1 MEQRHS
7 MVARSEMAA
16 TSVDEF
22 VPEVAPNRRFRI
34 LNQLIASSPLDHHK
48 VYSQSIIFRNK
59 NGGKTNV
66 HDNLTVEYEYLH
78 VELIIIVFRTS
89 SSF

>member
-48 VYSQSIIFRNK
+48 VYIVRVSFSEIKMAEKQMCMII
-59 NGGKTNV
+59 
-66 HDNLTVEYEYLH
+66 
-78 VELIIIVFRTS
+78 
-89 SSF
+89 